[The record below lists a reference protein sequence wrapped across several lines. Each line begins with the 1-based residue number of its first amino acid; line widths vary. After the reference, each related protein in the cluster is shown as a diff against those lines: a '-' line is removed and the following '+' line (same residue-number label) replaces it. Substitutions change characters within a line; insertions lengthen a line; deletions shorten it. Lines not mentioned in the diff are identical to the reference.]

1 MECGGTGI
9 SYAGLGTKQYACTRS
24 REPNMARE
32 ARLQSI
38 APRYFDNVFA
48 SEDVCKGLIFLKSV
62 DRESRENLTNV
73 FFKSPIEETQRIGAR

>member
-1 MECGGTGI
+1 MECGRTGI
-9 SYAGLGTKQYACTRS
+9 SYTGLGTCTRS
-24 REPNMARE
+24 REPDMARE

-48 SEDVCKGLIFLKSV
+48 SEDVCTKGLIFLKSV

-73 FFKSPIEETQRIGAR
+73 FFKSPIEEIQRIGAR